1 MHKLGKLT
9 NDELDG
15 LILSRIRHTRPEVVV
30 RPHIGEDCAALD
42 LGGKLCVLSSDPITA
57 ADKGAGRIA
66 VHVACN
72 DIASAGARPIG
83 LMVTLLLPPSI
94 EKSEILEVAD
104 DICQAAGELGVD
116 IIGGHTEVTDAV
128 NWIVIST
135 TVVGSPIGR
144 MIPTGGASAG
154 DKLIITKT
162 AGIEGTLIIAR
173 DYADR
178 LSGILTEKD
187 EHTLKDMER
196 ALSVIPEGCLAASA
210 GASAMHDAT
219 EGGVLGAAYEMA
231 QAAGLGVRVRLK
243 DIPIDQLTERICSF
257 FDINPYRLISS
268 GSMLIAARDEKKI
281 IKALAKEG
289 IPSAVIGEFNAG
301 GKMQAEVDGRIAE
314 LAPPDRDELY
324 KLKEIS

>member
-9 NDELDG
+9 NEELDG
-15 LILSRIRHTRPEVVV
+15 LILSRIKHTRPEVVV
-30 RPHIGEDCAALD
+30 TPRIGEDCAALD
-42 LGGKLCVLSSDPITA
+42 LGGNLCVLSCDPITA

-83 LMVTLLLPPSI
+83 LMITLLLPPNI
-94 EKSEILEVAD
+94 EKSEILEVAN
-104 DICQAAGELGVD
+104 DICEAAGELGVD

-128 NWIVIST
+128 NWIVISS
-135 TVVGSPIGR
+135 TVVGSPIER
-144 MIPTGGASAG
+144 MITTGGAKAG
-154 DKLIITKT
+154 DKLIMTKT
-162 AGIEGTLIIAR
+162 AGIEGTLIIAK

-178 LSGILTEKD
+178 LYNLLRPED
-187 EHTLKDMER
+187 ECVLRDMER
-196 ALSVIPEGCLAASA
+196 ALSVVSEGCLAAAA

-231 QAAGLGVRVRLK
+231 QAAGLGVRIRLK
-243 DIPIDQLTERICSF
+243 DIPLSELTKRICSF

-281 IKALAKEG
+281 IEALDKKG
-289 IPSAVIGEFNAG
+289 IPSAVIGEFNASG
-301 GKMQAEVDGRIAE
+301 SMQAEVHGCLED
-314 LAPPDRDELY
+314 LTPPDRDELY
-324 KLKEIS
+324 KLKEI